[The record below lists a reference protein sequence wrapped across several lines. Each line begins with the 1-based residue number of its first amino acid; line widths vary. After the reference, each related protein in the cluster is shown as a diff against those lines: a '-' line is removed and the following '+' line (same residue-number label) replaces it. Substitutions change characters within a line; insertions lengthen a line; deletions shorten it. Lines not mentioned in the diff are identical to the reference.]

1 MIKHF
6 PWKRKPWRLEWR
18 DPVSG
23 KTRVRSF
30 VTEDEARTFE
40 RVQAELAQKEKE
52 LLARARRR
60 ARSNIPSYT
69 VDEVLTAYLARP
81 DIRPNTAQANK
92 YHARELRRLMGS
104 RKMAS
109 LTPDDVK
116 AFMQAQRMRG
126 LQQST
131 ANRRAGILRAACNW
145 AVRENMLKV
154 SPLSGLRLPAAPSRR
169 ISPPTIAELDRLY
182 AAAPPHIQRII
193 LLGLYTG
200 ARVGASELF
209 RLRWDQVN
217 LSSGLIY
224 MPSAYKS
231 RGADGR
237 YIPVRSD
244 LSHALERWKAQDGDS
259 PWVISFHGKPVKRIS
274 ASWRRLCRDVGI
286 TRPLRPYDLRH
297 AFATLSIAGTGDIG
311 SVAELMGHSNANML
325 LKVYQHIRMPA
336 KKAAV
341 ESLPAMNA
349 LRSSRHRQRPP
360 R

>member
-1 MIKHF
+1 MLKHF

-23 KTRVRSF
+23 KNRSRSF
-30 VTEDEARTFE
+30 TTEEEAKNFE
-40 RVQAELAQKEKE
+40 RVQSELSQKEKE

-60 ARSNIPSYT
+60 ARANLPKYT
-69 VDEVLTAYLARP
+69 VKEVLTAYLSRP
-81 DIRPNTAQANK
+81 DIRPNTAKANI
-92 YHARELRRLMGS
+92 YHTHEIVRLMGA

-109 LTPDDVK
+109 LSPDDVK

-145 AVRENMLKV
+145 AVREGMLKV
-154 SPLSGLRLPAAPSRR
+154 SPLAGLRLPAAQSRR
-169 ISPPTIAELDRLY
+169 ISPPTIEELDRLY

-224 MPSAYKS
+224 MPCAYKS
-231 RGADGR
+231 RAADGR
-237 YIPVRSD
+237 YIPVRPD
-244 LSHALERWKAQDGDS
+244 LSQVLEHWKVKDGDS

-274 ASWRRLCRDVGI
+274 TSWRKLCRSVGI
-286 TRPLRPYDLRH
+286 TRPVRPYDLRH

-336 KKAAV
+336 KQAAV
-341 ESLPAMNA
+341 DSIPAMKA
-349 LRSSRHRQRPP
+349 LLPQRGKRPP
-360 R
+360 TT